1 MMSVRCSKLAR
12 AGDDA
17 ITGIKAAFFMRE
29 SCRRAEKKR
38 EMYSSQRKR
47 KEMWMVTHQT
57 HTSAVERQKPVWYR
71 GASAPI
77 LPQNCSWKA
86 RES

>member
-1 MMSVRCSKLAR
+1 MMSVSCSKFAR

-29 SCRRAEKKR
+29 RAAGAPKKR
-38 EMYSSQRKR
+38 ELYSSQRKI
-47 KEMWMVTHQT
+47 KEMWMVTLQT

-77 LPQNCSWKA
+77 HPQNCS
-86 RES
+86 